1 MNTFDNYTFED
12 SEYNKNLSG
21 FNEVY
26 NVPTSRIIYPG
37 VQTINSIQ
45 IDPNHSNNSVSISIP
60 PAINF
65 NNLNTS
71 TKTKENNK
79 KKHYLIPCVDTKLK
93 LITFLLIIL
102 VCFLVLITGIILII
116 IYAIS
121 NVVLFIFCYVNMFFI
136 YNLFLNQ
143 STLLTNSLLS

>member
-1 MNTFDNYTFED
+1 M
-12 SEYNKNLSG
+12 K
-21 FNEVY
+21 
-26 NVPTSRIIYPG
+26 
-37 VQTINSIQ
+37 
-45 IDPNHSNNSVSISIP
+45 ID
-60 PAINF
+60 F

-121 NVVLFIFCYVNMFFI
+121 NVVLFFLLCKYVFI
-136 YNLFLNQ
+136 YFGVTIYMSVKKVNIKKKLFIYIQPNKYF
-143 STLLTNSLLS
+143 